1 MNNLLNKLKKYDYK
15 GFFLSHGEKVG
26 LGVAS
31 LLAVLCLAMT
41 TWGGYDKTPGQMQ
54 AEAQKVN
61 EVLTAN
67 RWPNTETEK
76 FVVTDARQEL
86 ERNLAALD
94 LNRFE
99 YQIPLS
105 QKILQYQMP
114 ADEVEVLAPVDL
126 LTRSIQFGVI
136 EQVEGEGAEEP
147 ETSAAPKKDK
157 GKKGGK
163 SGGGNSEI
171 DLSAGPDDLGPSGA
185 AGAGAGANS
194 LANTP
199 VKSRGKRAI
208 VLLAVVERK
217 QQLEKLRKALHFE
230 TLSRAEQALTYSDF
244 KIQRQRALPGPNPWS
259 GEWRDVAIETALD
272 SLKDVV
278 IEEADLVAA
287 DYLDGV
293 FSMSLARR
301 LDNDWDPRY
310 VVHPRIPTLDAEA
323 RAEEEAMN
331 AAAAEMLGDEDEE
344 GGRKRGG
351 LLRGQRD
358 AKRMRKEA
366 VNRGGADKF
375 SGAMSGFMG
384 GAGAGAGGGMP
395 GMAGPGGAM
404 GSRPPGG
411 MPGMGAGGMPGSMPG
426 GAGGAGG
433 PRGSRPPA
441 GVGGGGAGAMA
452 AGMGGM
458 MAGGM
463 ASGMTGGGQVGMG
476 ANVASGMGGGAGG
489 AGMSSGQ
496 GVVAPTGADV
506 LLFRF
511 FDFDVEPNECYRY
524 RIQLVLDNPSF
535 ETQFVRQPSVAEGE
549 TRESPWS
556 QPSTPA
562 IAPREIHY
570 VVDRVPK
577 SPLPNRVAEL
587 DIVQFDTEVGAFVEG
602 TVPLKYG
609 QYVGGKVEA
618 EFPNLG
624 TQTFKKDKVNLAS
637 QDLFLDAVAGPKLDP
652 TVIGDLSLDQKTAN
666 TLQSLLDQA
675 VTVNRFGEL
684 LAISGGTTR
693 DIEDARKELKDMNQR
708 FEELKEK
715 QPASDEGAGLMSG
728 VFGGGDQDGSKD
740 GKKKKGTNSLKP
752 GRGMPG
758 GMSGMGGMGGVGA
771 PGMGGGAPGAPG
783 SPGAPPMSG
792 PGGAGGGRKRGN

>member
-344 GGRKRGG
+344 GG
-351 LLRGQRD
+351 
-358 AKRMRKEA
+358 
-366 VNRGGADKF
+366 
-375 SGAMSGFMG
+375 
-384 GAGAGAGGGMP
+384 
-395 GMAGPGGAM
+395 
-404 GSRPPGG
+404 
-411 MPGMGAGGMPGSMPG
+411 
-426 GAGGAGG
+426 
-433 PRGSRPPA
+433 
-441 GVGGGGAGAMA
+441 
-452 AGMGGM
+452 
-458 MAGGM
+458 
-463 ASGMTGGGQVGMG
+463 
-476 ANVASGMGGGAGG
+476 
-489 AGMSSGQ
+489 
-496 GVVAPTGADV
+496 
-506 LLFRF
+506 
-511 FDFDVEPNECYRY
+511 
-524 RIQLVLDNPSF
+524 
-535 ETQFVRQPSVAEGE
+535 
-549 TRESPWS
+549 
-556 QPSTPA
+556 
-562 IAPREIHY
+562 
-570 VVDRVPK
+570 
-577 SPLPNRVAEL
+577 
-587 DIVQFDTEVGAFVEG
+587 
-602 TVPLKYG
+602 
-609 QYVGGKVEA
+609 
-618 EFPNLG
+618 
-624 TQTFKKDKVNLAS
+624 
-637 QDLFLDAVAGPKLDP
+637 
-652 TVIGDLSLDQKTAN
+652 
-666 TLQSLLDQA
+666 
-675 VTVNRFGEL
+675 
-684 LAISGGTTR
+684 
-693 DIEDARKELKDMNQR
+693 
-708 FEELKEK
+708 
-715 QPASDEGAGLMSG
+715 
-728 VFGGGDQDGSKD
+728 
-740 GKKKKGTNSLKP
+740 
-752 GRGMPG
+752 
-758 GMSGMGGMGGVGA
+758 
-771 PGMGGGAPGAPG
+771 
-783 SPGAPPMSG
+783 
-792 PGGAGGGRKRGN
+792 